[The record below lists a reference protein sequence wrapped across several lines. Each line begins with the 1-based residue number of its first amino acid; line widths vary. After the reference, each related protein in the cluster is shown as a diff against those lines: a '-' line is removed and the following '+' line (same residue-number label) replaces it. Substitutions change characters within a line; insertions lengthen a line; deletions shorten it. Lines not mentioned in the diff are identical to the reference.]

1 MADATPTTSGRTFRL
16 ELISP
21 ERVLADLEVR
31 SAQVPAEDGSLGIL
45 AGHAPLVS
53 PVVPGVLTLVD
64 RLGQRQRF
72 AVGQGFLEIS
82 KDRVRVLV
90 DSAEHPDQIDR
101 ARAQQ
106 ALDRAKER
114 LAKRGS
120 DKDVDFA
127 RAEASLYR
135 AMARLKVVASL

>member
-1 MADATPTTSGRTFRL
+1 MADATTTTTGRTFRL

-21 ERVLADLEVR
+21 ERVLLDRTVR
-31 SAQVPAEDGSLGIL
+31 SAQVPAEDGLVGVL

-64 RLGQRQRF
+64 ENGQRHRY
-72 AVGQGFLEIS
+72 AVGQGFVEIT

-101 ARAQQ
+101 TRAQK
-106 ALDRAKER
+106 AFDRARER
-114 LAKRGS
+114 LGKRGS

>member
-1 MADATPTTSGRTFRL
+1 MADATTTTTGRTFRL

-21 ERVLADLEVR
+21 ERVLADRKVR
-31 SAQVPAEDGSLGIL
+31 SAQVPAEDGLLGIL

-64 RLGQRQRF
+64 ESGQRQKY
-72 AVGQGFLEIS
+72 AVGQGFVEIT

-101 ARAQQ
+101 TRAQK
-106 ALDRAKER
+106 AFDRAKDR

-120 DKDVDFA
+120 DKDIDFA

>member
-1 MADATPTTSGRTFRL
+1 MADATTTTSGRTFRL

-21 ERVLADLEVR
+21 ERVLADRKVR
-31 SAQVPAEDGSLGIL
+31 SAQIPAEDGLLGVL

-64 RLGQRQRF
+64 ESGQRQKY
-72 AVGQGFLEIS
+72 AVGQGFVEIT

-101 ARAQQ
+101 TRAQK
-106 ALDRAKER
+106 AFDRAKER

-135 AMARLKVVASL
+135 AMARLKAVAAL